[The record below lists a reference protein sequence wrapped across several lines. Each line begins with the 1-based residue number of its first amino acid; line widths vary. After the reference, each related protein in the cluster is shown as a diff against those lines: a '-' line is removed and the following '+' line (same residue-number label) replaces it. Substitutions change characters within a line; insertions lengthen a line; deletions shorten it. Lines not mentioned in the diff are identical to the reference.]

1 MNQCGRKAV
10 PREMRNVTDTFD
22 YQYLSLRVRVA
33 NAMCTLLYVILVN
46 PYVIAAEIRILS
58 RYRIVILPE
67 QRPLKLDHFRF
78 DFSYICGI

>member
-22 YQYLSLRVRVA
+22 YQYLSLGVRVA

-46 PYVIAAEIRILS
+46 PYVIATEIRILS
-58 RYRIVILPE
+58 RYRILPE

-78 DFSYICGI
+78 DLLYL